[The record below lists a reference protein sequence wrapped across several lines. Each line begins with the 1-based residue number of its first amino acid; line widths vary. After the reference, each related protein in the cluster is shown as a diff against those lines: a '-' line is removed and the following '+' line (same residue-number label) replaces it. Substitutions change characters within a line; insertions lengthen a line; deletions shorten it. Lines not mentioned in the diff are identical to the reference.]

1 MFYRRALQCVKAR
14 LGIISNNGELIRD
27 HQYFTSNK
35 VIQSMLTNIHRLDEI
50 PFDEGRDADF
60 VVVDDPQ
67 VKPRVEISEKTCFCA
82 GDFTRWEKTCADNR
96 YSLFGNL
103 GQFFYYT
110 MATLERYHN
119 IYSFHA
125 SSMYVP
131 SNNTILLIVGG
142 AGAGKTMYLLHGIM
156 LGWKILSTEMTHFRF
171 TDKGYELMKGAL
183 FDNIRVGN
191 LVYDFPEV
199 PKKLGIQVPQVEDV
213 WGQKIALDLASLQ
226 AEDVYVNPKLQII
239 NAHIESHRPKADV
252 TVMKKKDKVVWAL
265 YQNASEKISLPWLM
279 YEQLPVN
286 GCDDTA
292 LAWKRLETM
301 RRIVDEVD
309 MLPVKSII
317 AGAKNCLEGIE
328 T

>member
-1 MFYRRALQCVKAR
+1 MFHKRALRCVEAR
-14 LGIISNNGELIRD
+14 MGIISNNGKLIRE
-27 HQYFTSNK
+27 HRYFNDT
-35 VIQSMLTNIHRLDEI
+35 VMESMLTNIHRLDEF
-50 PFDEGRDADF
+50 PFEEGRDTDF
-60 VVVDDPQ
+60 IVVDDPH
-67 VKPRVEISEKTCFCA
+67 VKPSVEITQNACFCS
-82 GDFTRWEKTCADNR
+82 GDFSKWEKICADNR

-103 GQFFYYT
+103 GLFFRYT

-142 AGAGKTMYLLHGIM
+142 AGAGKTIYLLEAIM
-156 LGWKILSTEMTHFRF
+156 SGWKILSTEMTHFRF
-171 TDKGYELMKGAL
+171 TDKGYEVIKGAL

-213 WGQKIALDLASLQ
+213 WGHKFALDLTPLQ
-226 AEDVYVNPKLQII
+226 AEDVYLNPRLQII
-239 NAHIESHRPKADV
+239 NAHIESHRPTANV
-252 TVMKKKDKVVWAL
+252 TVMKKKDKVVWTL
-265 YQNASEKISLPWLM
+265 YQNASEKLSLPWLM
-279 YEQLPVN
+279 YEQMPVD
-286 GCDDTA
+286 GCDDSA

-309 MLPVKSII
+309 MLPVKSVI